1 MADEHVN
8 FPLLHLVGFKV
19 ITALKT
25 EGDASNL
32 FDKEET
38 RKMVATV
45 VAKNNLKLENI
56 NMR

>member
-1 MADEHVN
+1 
-8 FPLLHLVGFKV
+8 V